1 MSNGKCKPP
10 KEILPR
16 ESYCYSSILD
26 YFIAYIN
33 KSSPIDVKITERIH
47 LISIGVNHS
56 NLVGVN
62 HSISVG
68 TNHSISIGVNHSISV
83 GVNDSLMKILLIMTL
98 IVILIV

>member
-16 ESYCYSSILD
+16 DSICSSLILND
-26 YFIAYIN
+26 FMAYIN

-47 LISIGVNHS
+47 LISIG
-56 NLVGVN
+56 
-62 HSISVG
+62 I
-68 TNHSISIGVNHSISV
+68 NHSISV
-83 GVNDSLMKILLIMTL
+83 GVNDSSVKILLIVTL